1 MHYNVKYIMYNYAII
16 KGGCLMNRKQER
28 EQAFIMVFEKMFR
41 EESMEEIFDCAIE
54 ARDYSEN
61 AYVREVSI
69 GVYDHIE
76 EIDSYISKNSK
87 GWSITRISKVA
98 LSCMRIAIY
107 EMLYKEDIPVSVSI
121 NEAVE
126 LIKNYATEKDSAFA
140 NGIMGTIAQELDCK

>member
-1 MHYNVKYIMYNYAII
+1 MYYKVKYIMYKYANF
-16 KGGCLMNRKQER
+16 KGRCLMNRKQER

-41 EESMEEIFDCAIE
+41 EESMEEIFECAAE

-61 AYVREVSI
+61 AYVRKVSI
-69 GVYDHIE
+69 GVYDHSD

-87 GWSITRISKVA
+87 GWSIARISKVA
-98 LSCMRIAIY
+98 LACMRIAIY
-107 EMLYKEDIPVSVSI
+107 EMLYCDDIPVSVSI

-140 NGIMGTIAQELDCK
+140 NGIMGTIAQEFGK